1 MSGDVRTSFPR
12 LLSHTYLAQHV
23 NLIIQG
29 ERGLLDS
36 SHDRLVHPG
45 GAVLPRISPDR
56 QALAA
61 PTQAGCR
68 NGCPPRTVAIPLL
81 VTSSQAQEGTGWTGR
96 SIDRGDQSL
105 TRARSDLIQAQ
116 QEQGARQVAPV
127 HQR

>member
-1 MSGDVRTSFPR
+1 MSGDGRTSLPR
-12 LLSHTYLAQHV
+12 LLAHTYLAQHV

-36 SHDRLVHPG
+36 SHDRLVRPG

-61 PTQAGCR
+61 RTQVGYL
-68 NGCPPRTVAIPLL
+68 NGCPPRTVVIPLL

-105 TRARSDLIQAQ
+105 TRARSDLQAQ

-127 HQR
+127 HQQ